1 MSAFEAVSSAT
12 SARNSLPPVIPAD
25 RLQIEVLIHP
35 TQDVAQAPFGQ
46 DVIQGLTQQPKTLP
60 PKYFYDDRGSQLFEQ
75 ICELPEYYLTRTE
88 TSILQNYAAEIAAT
102 TGVCELVELGSGSST
117 KTRLLLNAYQ
127 ALGYPLHYIP
137 IDISA
142 GILKDSAHQ
151 LLSEYPTLNIHGL
164 VGTYEQALQ
173 HLSTPHLPK
182 RLIFFLGSSLGN
194 LNPAECEQFFQQI
207 RSALQ
212 PGEYFLLGV
221 DLHKSTELLEAAYN
235 DRQGVTAEF
244 NLNMLQHLNQRFQ
257 GDFDLTQFEHWSFYN
272 ESLHQ
277 IEMHLR
283 SLRSQ
288 TIELAALSL
297 TVTFESGETI
307 RTEISRKFN
316 LTATQQQLEEIG
328 LNPLRVWA
336 DQNTWF
342 GLLLCQVSDR
352 DG

>member
-1 MSAFEAVSSAT
+1 MSAFETASSAT
-12 SARNSLPPVIPAD
+12 STKNSSPSATSVD
-25 RLQIEVLIHP
+25 RLQIEVLINP
-35 TQDVAQAPFGQ
+35 TQEAGQSIAGQ

-88 TSILQNYAAEIAAT
+88 TAILQNFASEIAT
-102 TGVCELVELGSGSST
+102 ITGACELVELGSGSST
-117 KTRLLLNAYQ
+117 KTRLLLDAYQ

-142 GILKDSAHQ
+142 GILKESTYQ
-151 LLSEYPTLNIHGL
+151 LLLEYPTLNVHGL
-164 VGTYEQALQ
+164 VGTYEKALQ

-194 LNPAECEQFFQQI
+194 LNPVECDQFFHQI

-221 DLHKSTELLEAAYN
+221 DLHKTTELLEAAYN
-235 DRQGVTAEF
+235 DRQGVTAAF
-244 NLNMLQHLNQRFQ
+244 NLNILRHLNQRFQ
-257 GDFDLTQFEHWSFYN
+257 GNFDLTQFEHWSFYN

-277 IEMHLR
+277 VEMHLR

-288 TIELAALSL
+288 TVELTALQLNVS
-297 TVTFESGETI
+297 FASSETI
-307 RTEISRKFN
+307 RTEISRKFD
-316 LTATQQQLEEIG
+316 LAEIQQQLQEIG
-328 LNPLRVWA
+328 LTPLQVWT

>member
-1 MSAFEAVSSAT
+1 VLS
-12 SARNSLPPVIPAD
+12 RPVQTA
-25 RLQIEVLIHP
+25 
-35 TQDVAQAPFGQ
+35 TQDSIGQ
-46 DVIQGLTQQPKTLP
+46 EVIQGLTQQPKMLP
-60 PKYFYDDRGSQLFEQ
+60 PQYFYDDRGSQLFEQ

-88 TSILQNYAAEIAAT
+88 TSILQGCAAAIAEL

-142 GILKDSAHQ
+142 GMLQDSAYQ
-151 LLSEYPTLNIHGL
+151 LLTDYPTLQIHGL

-173 HLSTPHLPK
+173 HLSNPHLPK

-194 LNPAECEQFFQQI
+194 LNPAECEQFFHQI
-207 RSALQ
+207 RTALQ

-244 NLNMLQHLNQRFQ
+244 NLNMLRHLNQRFQ
-257 GDFDLTQFEHWSFYN
+257 GNFDLTQFEHWSFYN
-272 ESLHQ
+272 QSLHQ

-288 TIELAALSL
+288 TVELTALNVKVFL
-297 TVTFESGETI
+297 ESGETI
-307 RTEISRKFN
+307 RTEISRKFD
-316 LTATQQQLEEIG
+316 LTATQQQLQSIG
-328 LNPLRVWA
+328 LNPLQVWT
-336 DQNTWF
+336 DPNTWF

>member
-12 SARNSLPPVIPAD
+12 SAQNSPPPAISID
-25 RLQIEVLIHP
+25 RLQIEVLNNP
-35 TQDVAQAPFGQ
+35 TQVVEPETVGQ

-60 PKYFYDDRGSQLFEQ
+60 PQYFYDDRGSQLFEQ

-88 TSILQNYAAEIAAT
+88 TAILQNYAAAIAT
-102 TGVCELVELGSGSST
+102 ITGVCELVELGSGSST
-117 KTRLLLNAYQ
+117 KTRLLFHAYQ

-151 LLSEYPTLNIHGL
+151 LLIEYPTLAIHGL

-173 HLSTPHLPK
+173 HLSRPHLPK

-194 LNPAECEQFFQQI
+194 LNPAECDQFFHQV

-244 NLNMLQHLNQRFQ
+244 NLNMLRHLNQRFQ
-257 GDFDLTQFEHWSFYN
+257 GNFDLTQFEHWSFYN

-288 TIELAALSL
+288 TVELSALNLKIAFAA
-297 TVTFESGETI
+297 GETI
-307 RTEISRKFN
+307 RTEISRKFD
-316 LTATQQQLEEIG
+316 LAETQQQLQAIG
-328 LNPLRVWA
+328 LTPLQVWT
-336 DQNTWF
+336 DQPAQF

>member
-1 MSAFEAVSSAT
+1 MSAFETASSAI
-12 SARNSLPPVIPAD
+12 SAINSLPPAIAAD
-25 RLQIEVLIHP
+25 RLHIEVLGNSS
-35 TQDVAQAPFGQ
+35 QESAQEISGQ
-46 DVIQGLTQQPKTLP
+46 DVMHGLTQQPKTLP

-88 TSILQNYAAEIAAT
+88 TTILQNCAAAIAT
-102 TGVCELVELGSGSST
+102 ITGECELVELGSGSST
-117 KTRLLLNAYQ
+117 KTRLLLDAYQ
-127 ALGYPLHYIP
+127 ALAYPLHYIP

-142 GILKDSAHQ
+142 GILKESTHQ
-151 LLSEYPTLNIHGL
+151 LLIEYPNLKIHGL

-173 HLSTPHLPK
+173 HLATPHLPK
-182 RLIFFLGSSLGN
+182 RLLFFLGSSLGN
-194 LNPAECEQFFQQI
+194 LSPAECDQFFHQI

-221 DLHKSTELLEAAYN
+221 DLHKSTDLLEAAYN

-244 NLNMLQHLNQRFQ
+244 NLNMLRHLNQRFQ
-257 GDFDLTQFEHWSFYN
+257 GNFDLTQFEHWSFYN

-288 TIELAALSL
+288 TVELTALNFNVSL
-297 TVTFESGETI
+297 ASGETI
-307 RTEISRKFN
+307 RTEISRKFD
-316 LTATQQQLEEIG
+316 LTETQQQLQEIG
-328 LNPLRVWA
+328 LNPLQVWT
-336 DQNTWF
+336 DQHTWF